1 MPSYFEQSSVLS
13 VRCTVT
19 NVIKTGAA
27 FAATEGN
34 DQVFIPVRIVTMH
47 NLDIG
52 DSVSAYVIDNA
63 EASRSAKYR
72 AIRVYVE
79 RRFADIV
86 SERQSHLTEDTTPA
100 APAAPAPAPK
110 RQSMTRDELRKA
122 VEDCLAQPFCWSV
135 ADMAA
140 DIADDYEIKS
150 VTPEFKQ
157 SVQNVLTSMHNA
169 GDVAAV
175 KVYANGSQERATSM
189 FFARH
194 VGMIETLLDYEVDD
208 K

>member
-1 MPSYFEQSSVLS
+1 MPAYFEQSSVLT

-52 DSVSAYVIDNA
+52 DSVSAFVIDNA
-63 EASRSAKYR
+63 ESSRSAKYR
-72 AIRVYVE
+72 AIRVHVE
-79 RRFADIV
+79 RRFSDVVATQEVQQVARVVI
-86 SERQSHLTEDTTPA
+86 A
-100 APAAPAPAPK
+100 APTK
-110 RQSMTRDELRKA
+110 RSTLSREELRKA
-122 VEDCLAQPFCWSV
+122 VDDCLSQPYCWSV
-135 ADMAA
+135 SDMAH
-140 DIADDYEIKS
+140 DIADDYEIKA

-157 SVQNVLTSMHNA
+157 SIQNVLTSMHSS
-169 GDVAAV
+169 GEVAAA
-175 KVYANGSQERATSM
+175 KIYANGSQERATSM

-194 VGMIETLLDYEVDD
+194 INMIETLLDYEVED